1 MTKVERLGLLDRLL
15 ELRREGKTL
24 DECAQILSN
33 ESGHQVSRSAI
44 ARTLRNWDEQ
54 MREVRSDAFEEKL
67 IEEGDKDWNRLE
79 WLLDWTVGIV
89 GGKVPKELESKY
101 PEGLDLRV
109 RMNAV
114 RLAKDLVLAK
124 YELGGRKVVV
134 RHEGEGLE
142 EVLKR
147 LLGEAG

>member
-1 MTKVERLGLLDRLL
+1 MTKVERLGLLNRLL

-24 DECAQILSN
+24 DECAQVLSD
-33 ESGHQVSRSAI
+33 ESGHQVSRSAV
-44 ARTLRNWDEQ
+44 ARTLRSWNEE
-54 MREVRSDAFEEKL
+54 MRKVREESC
-67 IEEGDKDWNRLE
+67 EERILEDGDKDWNRLE

-89 GGKVPKELESKY
+89 GGKVPKGLESKH

-114 RLAKDLVLAK
+114 KLAKDLVLAK

-134 RHEGEGLE
+134 KHEGEGLD

-147 LLGEAG
+147 LLGEGG